1 MWTPDLFMKRVEAD
15 GEWSLFCPHECPGLG
30 NCWGKEFEELYAKYE
45 ASGKARKTIK
55 AQKLWF
61 AILESQVE
69 TGTPYMLYK
78 DACNSKSNQQN
89 LGCIKSSNL
98 CTEILEYT
106 DADEVAVCNLASIS
120 LKAFA
125 KEEEGATGKEAFD
138 HEKLF
143 EITKIVTRN
152 LNNVININ
160 YYPVVQARNSN
171 FRHRPIGIGVQG
183 FADLLMQL
191 RLPFESKGAID
202 LNREIFE
209 TIYFAAVTMSCE
221 LAQEQGPYETYPGS
235 PMSKGVLQPD
245 MWGVTPTD
253 RWDWAGLRAKV
264 LAHGVRNS
272 LLVAPMPTA
281 STAQILGNNESF
293 EPYTSNLYTRRVLS
307 GKAQH

>member
-1 MWTPDLFMKRVEAD
+1 MLFR
-15 GEWSLFCPHECPGLG
+15 S
-30 NCWGKEFEELYAKYE
+30 
-45 ASGKARKTIK
+45 
-55 AQKLWF
+55 
-61 AILESQVE
+61 
-69 TGTPYMLYK
+69 
-78 DACNSKSNQQN
+78 
-89 LGCIKSSNL
+89 
-98 CTEILEYT
+98 
-106 DADEVAVCNLASIS
+106 
-120 LKAFA
+120 
-125 KEEEGATGKEAFD
+125 
-138 HEKLF
+138 

-152 LNNVININ
+152 LNNVIDIN